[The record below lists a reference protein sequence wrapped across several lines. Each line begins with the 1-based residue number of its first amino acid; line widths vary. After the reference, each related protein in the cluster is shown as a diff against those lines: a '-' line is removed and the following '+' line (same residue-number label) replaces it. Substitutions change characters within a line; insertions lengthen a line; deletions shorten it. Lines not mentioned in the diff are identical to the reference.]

1 MAIKVKEIKD
11 DATLNITVN
20 KNFYM
25 MCKSLSFYL
34 FQQIGEK
41 QNEDYLKDI
50 MTKSYTDLDDLQ
62 KSFYTVALL
71 LAEIEAQAKASNQY
85 EEKEI
90 LQPNDEGY
98 IEPTQG

>member
-1 MAIKVKEIKD
+1 
-11 DATLNITVN
+11 
-20 KNFYM
+20 

-62 KSFYTVALL
+62 KSFYTIALL
-71 LAEIEAQAKASNQY
+71 LAEIETQAKTSNQY
-85 EEKEI
+85 EETDV
-90 LQPNDEGY
+90 LQPGDEGY
-98 IEPTQG
+98 VEPSQG

>member
-1 MAIKVKEIKD
+1 MVKVKEIKD
-11 DATLNITVN
+11 GATLNITVN

-50 MTKSYTDLDDLQ
+50 MSKSYSDLDDLQ
-62 KSFYTVALL
+62 KSFYTIALL
-71 LAEIEAQAKASNQY
+71 LAEIEAQAKDSDQY

-90 LQPNDEGY
+90 LQPNDEGF
-98 IEPTQG
+98 IEPTQD

>member
-1 MAIKVKEIKD
+1 MVKVKEIKD
-11 DATLNITVN
+11 GATLNITVN

-50 MTKSYTDLDDLQ
+50 MSKSYADLDDLQ
-62 KSFYTVALL
+62 KSFYTIALL
-71 LAEIEAQAKASNQY
+71 LAEIEAQAKDSNQY

-90 LQPNDEGY
+90 LQPNDEGF
-98 IEPTQG
+98 IEPTQD

>member
-1 MAIKVKEIKD
+1 MVKVKEIKD
-11 DATLNITVN
+11 GATLNITVN
-20 KNFYM
+20 KNFYI

-50 MTKSYTDLDDLQ
+50 MSKSYSDLDDLQ
-62 KSFYTVALL
+62 KSFYTIALL
-71 LAEIEAQAKASNQY
+71 LAEIEAQAKDSDQY

-90 LQPNDEGY
+90 LQPNDEGF
-98 IEPTQG
+98 IEPTQD

>member
-11 DATLNITVN
+11 GAILNITVN

-25 MCKSLSFYL
+25 MCKSLSLYL

-50 MTKSYTDLDDLQ
+50 MSKSYTDLDDLQ
-62 KSFYTVALL
+62 KSFYTIALL
-71 LAEIEAQAKASNQY
+71 LAEIEAQAKDSDQY

-98 IEPTQG
+98 IEPTRG